1 MITKYMKLIERWPL
15 LPIESDEQHKA
26 AMEAMDDI
34 MARDSELTPEEVGYA
49 KILVKLIQEWETTK
63 TAGAFP
69 DVPGNEI
76 LEFLLEQNNMTQ
88 VEAAGIAGISKQKL
102 NDFLKGRQGL
112 TKEARTKLANR
123 FKLKPEIFDITV
135 VRATA

>member
-1 MITKYMKLIERWPL
+1 MITKYMKLIERCPL

-49 KILVKLIQEWETTK
+49 KILVKLIQEWETVK
-63 TAGAFP
+63 TAGAFRH
-69 DVPGNEI
+69 VPGNEI

-88 VEAAGIAGISKQKL
+88 VEAASIAGISKQKL